1 MHPRSTLGG
10 TALAVVLAG
19 ACGTPAHPAAL
30 GGTVYDGGVHVGDD
44 GGPSLF
50 TDAGPVEKS
59 CGVGPDGGVCAC
71 ADEPL
76 LGDPPTLYFV
86 LDRSGSMS
94 DSNKWIT
101 VQEALEKLWIELGPR
116 AKVAAAV
123 FPAISQ
129 DTCAR
134 GQQVFPSGNGAPLRG
149 DTPSGTVG
157 PNELQLLQVL
167 GSIPAYGGT
176 PTAATLTGIAPLV
189 EAIPGKT
196 VVVLATDGGPNCDAT
211 PECYG
216 SDAGASCQSETC
228 PASMCTDNIE
238 AVSPCTPG
246 GPPNCC
252 DPSFGGPDA
261 PLACLDA
268 QPTID
273 GVIALAAAGIPVY
286 VVGVPG
292 SEPYAALL
300 DELATAGGTAR
311 GSEPQY
317 YAVGT
322 TDQAALLT
330 ALSKIAAKVA
340 GACTLTLDQ
349 APPDPT
355 LINVFLDGTALPQ
368 QGPDGWTLDGTT
380 VTILGASCQAILDGD
395 VLDVR
400 VVAGCPTVEL

>member
-1 MHPRSTLGG
+1 VHPRSTLGAA
-10 TALAVVLAG
+10 ALAVVLAG
-19 ACGTPAHPAAL
+19 ACGSPAHPPAL
-30 GGTVYDGGVHVGDD
+30 GGTSFDGGVHGGDD
-44 GGPSLF
+44 AGPSLVS
-50 TDAGPVEKS
+50 DAGPVEKS

-86 LDRSGSMS
+86 LDRSGSMTE
-94 DSNKWIT
+94 SNKWIT

-129 DTCAR
+129 ETCAA
-134 GQQVFPSGNGAPLRG
+134 GQQIFPSGNGAPLRG
-149 DTPSGTVG
+149 DVPSGTAG
-157 PNELQLLQVL
+157 PNEIALLSLL
-167 GSIPAYGGT
+167 GAIPAYGGT
-176 PTAATLTGIAPLV
+176 PTAATLTGLAPLI
-189 EAIPGKT
+189 EKIPGKT
-196 VVVLATDGGPNCDAT
+196 VVVLATDGGPNCDSN

-216 SDAGASCQSETC
+216 DAGASCTGETC
-228 PASMCTDNIE
+228 PVSMCTYNIE
-238 AVSPCTPG
+238 NAQGCPPG
-246 GPPNCC
+246 GPLNCC
-252 DPSFGGPDA
+252 DPNDKGTPD
-261 PLACLDA
+261 ACLDA

-273 GVIALAAAGIPVY
+273 GVTALATAGIPVY

-300 DELATAGGTAR
+300 DGLATAGGTAR

-340 GACTLTLDQ
+340 GTCTLSLDQ

-355 LINVFLDGTALPQ
+355 LLNVFLDGTALPQ

-380 VTILGASCQAILDGD
+380 VTVLGASCREILDGD